1 MPACRARVD
10 EVAAT
15 TTPDHIESD
24 TGSDAEWTRLTD
36 RLLQAGTFV
45 PLDESRKPNNFCAV
59 LDPTDVARV
68 EDRTYICRVEGRM
81 TPGPTTTGWTRTR

>member
-1 MPACRARVD
+1 M
-10 EVAAT
+10 
-15 TTPDHIESD
+15 S
-24 TGSDAEWTRLTD
+24 
-36 RLLQAGTFV
+36 

-68 EDRTYICRVEGRM
+68 EDRSYICRVKGRM